1 MTRPGLQ
8 FRGFPLDIHTNNH
21 PVIAEQLI
29 ASYIKLFIL
38 SSPQAETGIWGA
50 GEK

>member
-1 MTRPGLQ
+1 MTHPGLQ
-8 FRGFPLDIHTNNH
+8 FRGFPLGIHF
-21 PVIAEQLI
+21 PVTAEQLI